1 MNSCLFFSPILI
13 LLQGDQDS
21 FVEKVTEI
29 CDERLKIG
37 FSKLC
42 ARIKPKDKEN
52 IDKEDMR
59 KLLFC
64 DFCDTKNDEKFYKE
78 VTDINKFRQI
88 AEDLLVKYNE
98 VSRKP
103 MDLTLF
109 DFAMEHL
116 CRISRVLKV
125 SILLGSQSE
134 SEFFLFFIFKYKN
147 VHLIS
152 RIFLNSSNR
161 KVIP

>member
-1 MNSCLFFSPILI
+1 MYFHFFHQFWS

-125 SILLGSQSE
+125 SVLLLGSQSE
-134 SEFFLFFIFKYKN
+134 APLFIFYFQ
-147 VHLIS
+147 I
-152 RIFLNSSNR
+152 RMYI
-161 KVIP
+161 

>member
-1 MNSCLFFSPILI
+1 
-13 LLQGDQDS
+13 
-21 FVEKVTEI
+21 
-29 CDERLKIG
+29 
-37 FSKLC
+37 
-42 ARIKPKDKEN
+42 
-52 IDKEDMR
+52 MR

-125 SILLGSQSE
+125 STMYCIVYQ
-134 SEFFLFFIFKYKN
+134 LF
-147 VHLIS
+147 
-152 RIFLNSSNR
+152 SNKR
-161 KVIP
+161 FMLDEMT

>member
-1 MNSCLFFSPILI
+1 M
-13 LLQGDQDS
+13 
-21 FVEKVTEI
+21 EKVTEI

-125 SILLGSQSE
+125 SVLLGSQSE
-134 SEFFLFFIFKYKN
+134 APNFYFIFFKK
-147 VHLIS
+147 
-152 RIFLNSSNR
+152 
-161 KVIP
+161 

>member
-1 MNSCLFFSPILI
+1 MI
-13 LLQGDQDS
+13 
-21 FVEKVTEI
+21 FVTQ
-29 CDERLKIG
+29 
-37 FSKLC
+37 
-42 ARIKPKDKEN
+42 
-52 IDKEDMR
+52 
-59 KLLFC
+59 
-64 DFCDTKNDEKFYKE
+64 KNDEKFYKE

-125 SILLGSQSE
+125 STMLLGSQSE
-134 SEFFLFFIFKYKN
+134 APLFIFYFQ
-147 VHLIS
+147 I
-152 RIFLNSSNR
+152 
-161 KVIP
+161 